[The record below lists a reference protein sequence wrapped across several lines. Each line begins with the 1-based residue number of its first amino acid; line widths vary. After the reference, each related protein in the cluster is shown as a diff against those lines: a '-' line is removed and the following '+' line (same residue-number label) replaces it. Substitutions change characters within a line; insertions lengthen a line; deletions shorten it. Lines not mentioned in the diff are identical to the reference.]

1 MNYWYV
7 ARANE
12 LFIDTDNVSK
22 SIKHTRARLQ
32 GAIEY
37 GKLDIAYVMSHPS
50 KRKDH
55 LHTIITLT
63 KETQLSPTERYVWE
77 IILHGDIYRGCCN
90 IMRYLSGV
98 PGADVLISQYSY
110 FEYFDRPDLMKHV
123 RPADYSCNCTSRH
136 NAATMAECPA
146 AIRLRGNNR
155 TRGFFGKPSKDTS
168 KLDALWPLPD
178 LLRRNTQKR

>member
-22 SIKHTRARLQ
+22 SIRHTRARLQ
-32 GAIEY
+32 GAIEC
-37 GKLDIAYVMSHPS
+37 GKLDVAYVMSHPS

-55 LHTIITLT
+55 LHTIITI
-63 KETQLSPTERYVWE
+63 KDELSPTERYVWE
-77 IILHGDIYRGCCN
+77 VILHGDIYRGCCN
-90 IMRYLSGV
+90 IMRYLHGV
-98 PGADVLISQYSY
+98 PGADVLISPHSQ
-110 FEYFDRPDLMKHV
+110 FCNDAAHAPDRM
-123 RPADYSCNCTSRH
+123 ADDSCACTSKH
-136 NAATMAECPA
+136 NAATMATCPA
-146 AIRLRGNNR
+146 AIRLRGDNR

-168 KLDALWPLPD
+168 KLDALWPMPE